1 KQSFGHCIG
10 WGMADKSAFVPVEA
24 VTDRRDDVDV
34 DLDDMLFGKK
44 VRIPVETV
52 VPKPKS
58 LAIYKEDVKGEL
70 LLEEGAA
77 YVNMISDSKMADKS
91 AFVPVEAVTDR
102 KGSAEV
108 EADID
113 AELFGKKSS
122 KCGCI

>member
-1 KQSFGHCIG
+1 
-10 WGMADKSAFVPVEA
+10 MADKSAFVPVEA

-77 YVNMISDSKMADKS
+77 YVNMIVYLNVIQQNNVLS
-91 AFVPVEAVTDR
+91 ER
-102 KGSAEV
+102 K
-108 EADID
+108 
-113 AELFGKKSS
+113 
-122 KCGCI
+122 